1 MSSAPSQ
8 PQVII
13 RRATVDDAA
22 GIAEIY
28 NAEVLKSTSTMDM
41 VPRTIDEQR
50 DWIQRRS
57 GAFSAIVACDETTG
71 EVVGFASL
79 SKYKER
85 AAYSTTV
92 EDSVYVAR
100 DHHGRGIGQL
110 LLTAICD
117 TARDGGFHSIIA
129 RIEASGEG
137 SLALHRSVGF
147 ELLGIERQVGR
158 KFNRWLDVAVMQL
171 ML

>member
-1 MSSAPSQ
+1 VNSASSQ
-8 PQVII
+8 PHVVI

-28 NAEVLKSTSTMDM
+28 NAEVLNSTSTMDM
-41 VPRTIDEQR
+41 VPRSIEEQR
-50 DWIQRRS
+50 EWIQSRS
-57 GAFSAIVACDETTG
+57 GAFSAIVACDRSSG
-71 EVVGFASL
+71 AVLGFAAL

-92 EDSVYVAR
+92 EDSVYVSR
-100 DHHGRGIGQL
+100 QHHGQGIGHL
-110 LLTAICD
+110 LLSSICD
-117 TARDGGFHSIIA
+117 TAREGGFHSVIA

>member
-8 PQVII
+8 PPIVI

-28 NAEVLKSTSTMDM
+28 NVEVLNSTSTMDM

-79 SKYKER
+79 SKYKETD
-85 AAYSTTV
+85 AYSTKK
-92 EDSVYVAR
+92 E
-100 DHHGRGIGQL
+100 L
-110 LLTAICD
+110 
-117 TARDGGFHSIIA
+117 SIIH
-129 RIEASGEG
+129 I
-137 SLALHRSVGF
+137 
-147 ELLGIERQVGR
+147 
-158 KFNRWLDVAVMQL
+158 
-171 ML
+171 

>member
-1 MSSAPSQ
+1 MSSSPSQ
-8 PQVII
+8 PQIII
-13 RRATVDDAA
+13 RRATADDAE

-28 NAEVLKSTSTMDM
+28 NAEVLNFTSTMDM
-41 VPRTIDEQR
+41 VPRTIEEQR
-50 DWIQRRS
+50 EWIQSRS
-57 GAFSAIVACDETTG
+57 GAFSAIVACDSASG
-71 EVVGFASL
+71 AVVGFASL

-92 EDSVYVAR
+92 EDSVYVDRAN
-100 DHHGRGIGQL
+100 HGRGIGHL
-110 LLTAICD
+110 LLSAICD
-117 TARDGGFHSIIA
+117 TARDGGFHSVIA

-147 ELLGIERQVGR
+147 EMIGIERQVGR